1 MPDVTIHDDGPV
13 RVLTLDRPAVR
24 NALSRALREELRA
37 ALADAEADDA
47 VRSVVITG
55 AGEAFCAGLDLR
67 ELEATAAL
75 TREQHREDTLQL
87 AGLLTAIHSC
97 PKPVV
102 AAVNGPAVAGG
113 AGIVTACDVALAAPE
128 ARLGYTE
135 TRIGFVPALVAV
147 LLLRQV
153 GEKHARELLLGAH
166 LVDASRAAEIGLVN
180 RVVEETPVLEAA
192 VALARRLARNAPGS
206 LAATKGLLARLPGLT
221 FEEGLAAAVEVNV
234 AIRAGDEIREG
245 VRAFLEKREPS
256 WRA

>member
-1 MPDVTIHDDGPV
+1 PGAASDWTRAAPAARATRLRRFGVTFTSASRAREGRARSVCRRAGARPSEASHGLGRRASPRPSPSRRAYDRPMPDVTIHDDGPV

-87 AGLLTAIHSC
+87 AELLTAIHSC
-97 PKPVV
+97 PRPVV

-147 LLLRQV
+147 LLLHQV

-166 LVDASRAAEIGLVN
+166 LVDASR
-180 RVVEETPVLEAA
+180 
-192 VALARRLARNAPGS
+192 
-206 LAATKGLLARLPGLT
+206 
-221 FEEGLAAAVEVNV
+221 
-234 AIRAGDEIREG
+234 
-245 VRAFLEKREPS
+245 
-256 WRA
+256 